1 VRKAFGR
8 RLARKAPVEADL
20 VTGVPTPR
28 FPPQRDLLKKRG
40 FPTNGLG
47 EEPLHR
53 AHLHSTRAEPEGIGR
68 QIKLN
73 PLRSLIEGKRVVL
86 VDDSIVRGTTSRHI
100 IGLLRSEGARE
111 VHVRI
116 SSPPYRFPC
125 YYGIDTPSACELP
138 AATLNVESIRERIG
152 ADSLVY
158 LDLQDISDILGEKV
172 SGSVLRVLTATTR
185 LMYQHWSIPTEGMD
199 LDESV
204 SRSRCGY
211 RCSFFVCGED

>member
-1 VRKAFGR
+1 MRKAFGR

-20 VTGVPTPR
+20 VTGVP
-28 FPPQRDLLKKRG
+28 DSSLSAAAG
-40 FPTNGLG
+40 FAEEAGLPYEMG
-47 EEPLHR
+47 LVKNR
-53 AHLHSTRAEPEGIGR
+53 YIGR
-68 QIKLN
+68 TFIAPEQNLRELAVRIKLN

-172 SGSVLRVLTATTR
+172 SGFCSSCFDGNYPV
-185 LMYQHWSIPTEGMD
+185 D
-199 LDESV
+199 V
-204 SRSRCGY
+204 SALEHPNGRDGFR
-211 RCSFFVCGED
+211 